1 MCAGGVYAHPRLMT
15 RAVATLV
22 AALACVVPAAAHAC
36 MHPVDVPGETMA
48 EGRWVTVAVASV
60 VEVRS
65 RAPERPNRAFDAV
78 FRIDRTVD
86 GHPQAGRLT
95 LRHAEMTE
103 CPVVLPLPVVG
114 EPWAVYLEWDAQGD
128 GPVAWAWPLTWAE
141 RLDPRFGGRADAD
154 ITDLRPPA

>member
-1 MCAGGVYAHPRLMT
+1 MFRAALI
-15 RAVATLV
+15 AVALAFTL
-22 AALACVVPAAAHAC
+22 AAPSARACIR
-36 MHPVDVPGETMA
+36 PVDVPGETMA

-78 FRIDRTVD
+78 FRIERTID

-95 LRHAEMTE
+95 LSHQEVSE
-103 CPVVLPLPVVG
+103 CPIVLPLPVVG
-114 EPWAVYLEWDAQGD
+114 EPWAVYLEWDARGD
-128 GPVAWAWPLTWAE
+128 GPVARAWPLTWAQ

-154 ITDLRPPA
+154 ISDLRPPRG

>member
-1 MCAGGVYAHPRLMT
+1 MIR
-15 RAVATLV
+15 
-22 AALACVVPAAAHAC
+22 AALIAVTLAFTAAIPAAHAC

-48 EGRWVTVAVASV
+48 ESRWITVAVASV

-95 LRHAEMTE
+95 LRHEEVSE
-103 CPVVLPLPVVG
+103 CPIVLPLPVVG

-154 ITDLRPPA
+154 ITDLRPPRG